1 MGKQLIQ
8 THRFPNGLTLVTE
21 SMPDVQSAAF
31 TIMVP
36 GGSIYDPPD
45 KRGTASILADLI
57 SRGAGEYDSQQ
68 LSSALDNLG
77 VQRHEGV
84 SNAHITFTGATL
96 ADKIGETLKIYA
108 HIIREPH
115 LPEDQ
120 FDASRAGV
128 AQALLSV
135 EDDARQKAL
144 VELKRRAFPAPWG
157 LPSDGELA
165 HLAGITIEDVRTHYN
180 AGFHPDDT
188 IIGIA
193 GNIDFD
199 EVRDLIESLFGDW
212 EPSAGR
218 EEPALDF
225 PTEKTF
231 FTEQETTQTHLG
243 VAYDAVPY
251 GHPDYY
257 TAWAAVGILS
267 GGMSARLFTEV
278 REKRGLCYT
287 VSASLVGMPGIGRV
301 LCYAGTTSE
310 RAQETLDVTL
320 HELQRLGE
328 GIDISELERCKARA
342 KSSLIMSQESTSSRA
357 ASIARDWF
365 YLKHITTLDQIH
377 DEIQQLTTDRIL
389 GYVHA
394 HPAANFTVLTI
405 GPKPLEVPRDL
416 S

>member
-31 TIMVP
+31 SILVP
-36 GGSIYDPPD
+36 AGSIYDPAD
-45 KRGTASILADLI
+45 RRGTASILSDLI
-57 SRGAGEYDSQQ
+57 SRGAGPYNSEQ
-68 LSSALDNLG
+68 LSCALDDLG
-77 VQRHEGV
+77 VQRHEGA
-84 SNAHITFTGATL
+84 SSGHITFSGATL
-96 ADKIGETLKIYA
+96 ADNLAETLKLYA
-108 HIIREPH
+108 LILRAPH
-115 LPEDQ
+115 LPKDQ

-128 AQALLSV
+128 AQSLLSV

-144 VELKRRAFPAPWG
+144 VELKRHAFPAPWG
-157 LPSDGELA
+157 LPSDGELD
-165 HLAGITIEDVRTHYN
+165 HLALITIEDVQQHYQTS
-180 AGFHPDDT
+180 FHPDDT
-188 IIGIA
+188 IIGVA
-193 GNIDFD
+193 GNIDF
-199 EVRDLIESLFGDW
+199 EQVKQQIEEIFGDW
-212 EPSAGR
+212 QPSEGR
-218 EEPALDF
+218 EEPALEFD
-225 PTEKTF
+225 TEKQF

-243 VAYDAVPY
+243 IAYDAVPY

-257 TAWAAVGILS
+257 AAWAAVGILS

-287 VSASLVGMPGIGRV
+287 VSASLAGMPGLGRV

-320 HELQRLGE
+320 QELTRLGD
-328 GIDISELERCKARA
+328 GIEEAELERCKARA

-365 YLKHITTLDQIH
+365 YLKHITTLDQINE
-377 DEIQQLTTDRIL
+377 EIQQLTTERVL
-389 GYVHA
+389 GYIHA

-405 GPKPLEVPRDL
+405 GPQPLEVPSDI